1 MLSPTDLDHY
11 WRPED
16 GCTDYVSFPNGRDAM
31 LMRLIFTHAII
42 ADLSSG
48 YYGDRWCYHTYA
60 QAKAALMAWDGEGEP
75 TGWHRHPDSGRRRP
89 DGDPTREYV
98 QP

>member
-1 MLSPTDLDHY
+1 MLSEAERDFY

-16 GCTDYVSFPNGRDAM
+16 GCSYYRAFPNGRDAM
-31 LMRLIFTHAII
+31 IMRMAFTHAII

-48 YYGDRWCYHTYA
+48 YYGDRWCYHTLA
-60 QAKAALMAWDGEGEP
+60 DALQALYAWDGEGEP
-75 TGWHRHPDSGRRRP
+75 TGWHRHPDSGRRRTN
-89 DGDPTREYV
+89 GDPATEYV